1 MLPINMLSIVIQAG
15 GESRRM
21 GQDKAL
27 VPFLGQ
33 PLIQRVIQRLA
44 PIAAEVLVTTN
55 HPERL
60 EFLGLR
66 MEGDLWPER
75 SSLGGLYTAVHAARY
90 PLAGVVACD
99 MPFSNPT
106 LLQAEAELLLAGA
119 YDVTIPQEAQGLEPL
134 HAVYRRETC
143 LPAIRSA
150 LESGEKRMISWFP
163 SVKVKVLD
171 LEEVRIYD
179 PSGIAFININTLDE
193 LHQAEE
199 MARGN

>member
-1 MLPINMLSIVIQAG
+1 MLPIDMLSIVIQAG

-21 GQDKAL
+21 GQDKSV

-33 PLIQRVIQRLA
+33 PLIQRVIQRLS

-60 EFLGLR
+60 HFLGLR
-66 MEGDLWPER
+66 MESDLWPER

-99 MPFSNPT
+99 MPFANPV
-106 LLQAEAELLLAGA
+106 LLEAEADLALAGSF
-119 YDVTIPQEAQGLEPL
+119 DVVIPQDAQGLEPL

-150 LESGEKRMISWFP
+150 LEAGEKRMISWFP
-163 SVKVKVLD
+163 SVKVKVLS
-171 LEEVRIYD
+171 LEEVRVYD
-179 PSGIAFININTLDE
+179 PKGIAFMNINTLDE
-193 LHQAEE
+193 LHRAEAISE
-199 MARGN
+199 TP